1 MTTRISRR
9 QALLGASSVLLVPAA
24 CTITATRDTADVF
37 VHGVASGDPDAT
49 SVVLWTRIS
58 GFNSSVIVD
67 WRIASDADFRNIV
80 ADGDF
85 RTHAGRDYTV
95 NVVADNLK
103 SGTEYFYQFSV
114 GTTLSSLGQTKTLPV
129 GHVDKLAIAVATC
142 SNYPFGFFNAYE
154 DIANDEDI
162 DLVVHL
168 GDYIYEYDKNGY
180 GGDAGKKIG
189 RVHKPEHEIITL
201 SDYRERHAQYKS
213 DAGSRAM
220 HGRHPLVVIWD
231 DHETAN
237 NPWMGGAQNHQADEG
252 DWQERRSAS
261 MTAYYEWMPI
271 RAPEAGTP
279 RENYW
284 RHFKFGDLLSLV
296 TLESRHTGRSLQIDY
311 GDLSRFNSPSEAQHF
326 FSTVVGAPDRN
337 FLSIEMETF
346 LSSEL
351 RDSVE
356 SGIRWRLIG
365 NQSILAKMIAP
376 KLNAPA
382 FDKLR
387 NSADDSTLNTLNNRA
402 QVGALDLTDDLDSWS
417 GYPAARERFY
427 QTAKS
432 AGANDLLVISGDSHS
447 FWANTLRND
456 RGENMGLELGST
468 GITSPSSLLALGIE
482 GAAAFDQLNQAQNPD
497 IVWTDSLNR
506 GYIKL
511 EINQREVKADFIA
524 VSNVASRDYESR
536 VIHTERIASA
546 NGQLHYI

>member
-24 CTITATRDTADVF
+24 CTTTATRDTADVF

-296 TLESRHTGRSLQIDY
+296 TLES
-311 GDLSRFNSPSEAQHF
+311 
-326 FSTVVGAPDRN
+326 
-337 FLSIEMETF
+337 
-346 LSSEL
+346 
-351 RDSVE
+351 
-356 SGIRWRLIG
+356 
-365 NQSILAKMIAP
+365 
-376 KLNAPA
+376 
-382 FDKLR
+382 
-387 NSADDSTLNTLNNRA
+387 
-402 QVGALDLTDDLDSWS
+402 
-417 GYPAARERFY
+417 
-427 QTAKS
+427 
-432 AGANDLLVISGDSHS
+432 
-447 FWANTLRND
+447 
-456 RGENMGLELGST
+456 
-468 GITSPSSLLALGIE
+468 
-482 GAAAFDQLNQAQNPD
+482 
-497 IVWTDSLNR
+497 
-506 GYIKL
+506 
-511 EINQREVKADFIA
+511 
-524 VSNVASRDYESR
+524 
-536 VIHTERIASA
+536 
-546 NGQLHYI
+546 

>member
-1 MTTRISRR
+1 
-9 QALLGASSVLLVPAA
+9 LLVPAA
-24 CTITATRDTADVF
+24 CTTTATRDTADVF

-337 FLSIEMETF
+337 FLSVEMETF
-346 LSSEL
+346 LSGEL